1 MQLARRQDALVA
13 RAFAHFLRAS
23 GYGPK
28 AAEKRDM
35 VSLSDDEMRA
45 VMELAAPVCPDDRG
59 RFLRSVADELSGY
72 PPERRGPGLVRQIA
86 LRHQQRLL
94 SEPALPPPW
103 MVPGWR
109 WGRAR

>member
-1 MQLARRQDALVA
+1 
-13 RAFAHFLRAS
+13 
-23 GYGPK
+23 
-28 AAEKRDM
+28 M
-35 VSLSDDEMRA
+35 VSLSDDEMQA
-45 VMELAAPVCPDDRG
+45 VMELAAPVCPYDRG
-59 RFLRSVADELSGY
+59 RFLQSIADELSRY

-109 WGRAR
+109 WGRGR